1 MSPSEFF
8 RPRAL
13 PVLGPGIAI
22 LLLAACQTTPAPE
35 MAPAPEPVAEPAPQ
49 PSIARP
55 AAPVTPVPAP
65 QPVPATSLAADLIG
79 QPPSALEALTG
90 APALTRTELAGEF
103 RRYDLG
109 ACRSQLRAIGKVG
122 RNAPVRK
129 QSRVLENV
137 TRAAPFGRQV
147 HPGGAV
153 EQDISGNH
161 DPPRLGSQQP
171 GDGIERAGL
180 AHT

>member
-109 ACRSQLRAIGKVG
+109 ACRVYAVIAPNDAGRPVIGSLSVSGHTPEQATMTLREC
-122 RNAPVRK
+122 
-129 QSRVLENV
+129 L
-137 TRAAPFGRQV
+137 AA
-147 HPGGAV
+147 
-153 EQDISGNH
+153 N
-161 DPPRLGSQQP
+161 
-171 GDGIERAGL
+171 
-180 AHT
+180 